1 MDICQQFCDSR
12 IEPSRKLGISL
23 RLNRIFYARGEPW
36 EASVRLRAESARL
49 LKAPRQA
56 SESVIQFLFVFG
68 QRFNRGNGTPHG
80 FFQPGRTRIR
90 HLRHICDYCSNH
102 G

>member
-1 MDICQQFCDSR
+1 
-12 IEPSRKLGISL
+12 
-23 RLNRIFYARGEPW
+23 
-36 EASVRLRAESARL
+36 
-49 LKAPRQA
+49 
-56 SESVIQFLFVFG
+56 VFG